1 MARTP
6 RASRP
11 PAASAPPAGDERV
24 VELTRRLAGVLGELG
39 LSEVEIESGDV
50 RVRVQ
55 RTPAPVA
62 AAQSPAP
69 AAPPSGT
76 PAEHA
81 LVADVVSPALVTLE
95 APMVGT
101 FYRAPSPTADP
112 FVNEGD
118 VVKENQVLCII
129 EAMKLMNEIESKVS
143 GRIARILVEN
153 GQAVEY
159 GQPLFLIDPQ
169 P

>member
-1 MARTP
+1 MAR
-6 RASRP
+6 ASQSARP
-11 PAASAPPAGDERV
+11 AAPPAGDERI
-24 VELTRRLAGVLGELG
+24 VELTRRLAGVLSELG

-55 RTPAPVA
+55 RAVAHVVAAVAPAPVA
-62 AAQSPAP
+62 PSVASPAERP
-69 AAPPSGT
+69 
-76 PAEHA
+76 

-118 VVKENQVLCII
+118 VVKESQVLCII
-129 EAMKLMNEIESKVS
+129 EAMKLMNEIESKV
-143 GRIARILVEN
+143 GGCIAKVLVEN

-169 P
+169 G